1 MKNLLYHLYMNIVP
15 ADILNSIPFLGLRLY
30 SYPSL
35 LDSGVFIVYHLTR
48 FGIGSRPK
56 FIALVFL
63 VGSVILFS
71 LFIIGASQFDL
82 SVLAQQA
89 GIISN
94 LHYEIFICL
103 YGNS

>member
-1 MKNLLYHLYMNIVP
+1 MNIVP
-15 ADILNSIPFLGLRLY
+15 ADILNSIPFFGIAIVFI
-30 SYPSL
+30 SL
-35 LDSGVFIVYHLTR
+35 VYWIPAFFIVYHLTR

-89 GIISN
+89 GDYIKSS
-94 LHYEIFICL
+94 L
-103 YGNS
+103 